1 MINLGVLL
9 VGFILGV
16 FALGLLIFLV
26 ILHRPRYE
34 APTLSRRRNRDKV
47 APLGGYQ
54 PLPNTQMGP
63 PPMPQCKPAKDAE
76 VGGIEYR
83 LMGATGLEE

>member
-9 VGFILGV
+9 VGFILGI

-34 APTLSRRRNRDKV
+34 APTLSRRRNRDRV
-47 APLGGYQ
+47 PEVV
-54 PLPNTQMGP
+54 TQEPEKG
-63 PPMPQCKPAKDAE
+63 AVD
-76 VGGIEYR
+76 YR
-83 LMGATGLEE
+83 FINLTGLEGE

>member
-9 VGFILGV
+9 VGFILGI

-34 APTLSRRRNRDKV
+34 APTLSRRRNRDRAAGTEFQNV
-47 APLGGYQ
+47 
-54 PLPNTQMGP
+54 P
-63 PPMPQCKPAKDAE
+63 PAVKWEAKATDDE
-76 VGGIEYR
+76 RGVNYSS
-83 LMGATGLEE
+83 MGATGLEE

>member
-34 APTLSRRRNRDKV
+34 APTLSRRRNRDKRKLFDELTEGMDELARQRKAAELEESEERV
-47 APLGGYQ
+47 RYQ
-54 PLPNTQMGP
+54 F
-63 PPMPQCKPAKDAE
+63 
-76 VGGIEYR
+76 
-83 LMGATGLEE
+83 MGATGLEE